1 MNLDKM
7 VKLAYDTQWTKVN
20 HFTIDM
26 HIEQEAYSGLLP
38 LDIQPMLNLALTS
51 CTAPALSVTPMEN
64 YLGGKWFYANGHP
77 EMAKITLTFRD
88 YDHMTLY
95 KMFTTIYEFSISTY
109 ASDLFMTLH
118 ISTDRSEGDPL
129 KFMTFNNMLIE
140 QISEVSF
147 SNSTE
152 NQIAEFSITLK
163 GIRQRVSETMFANTS
178 TSTLESVF

>member
-7 VKLAYDTQWTKVN
+7 VQLAYDTQWTKIN

-38 LDIQPMLNLALTS
+38 LNIQPMLNLALTS
-51 CTAPALSVTPMEN
+51 CSTPALAVSPMEN
-64 YLGGKWFYANGHP
+64 YLGGKWFYTNGRP

-88 YDHMTLY
+88 YGHMTLY
-95 KMFTTIYEFSISTY
+95 KMFTTIYEMSIATY
-109 ASDLFMTLH
+109 ASDLFITLN

-140 QISEVSF
+140 QISEVAF
-147 SNSTE
+147 SNTTE

-163 GIRQRVSETMFANTS
+163 GVRQRVSETMFANTS
-178 TSTLESVF
+178 TSKLESVF